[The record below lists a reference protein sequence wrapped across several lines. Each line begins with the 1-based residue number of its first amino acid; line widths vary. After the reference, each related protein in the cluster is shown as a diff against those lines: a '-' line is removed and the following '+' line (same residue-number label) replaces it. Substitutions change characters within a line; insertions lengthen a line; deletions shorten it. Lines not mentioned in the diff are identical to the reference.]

1 MTIED
6 RLPRG
11 PGGEPRVQPQKPAK
25 AFRAYFLRSLLAPV
39 SSARWRRYIRALYRD
54 VAAAPPP
61 VRVLAKPVRRY
72 VHRAYSPRQRLAL
85 LFEHY
90 RSLRALFSREFLARL
105 CAEAKLPV
113 AALIGRRGGEYEL
126 FVIAANVVYM
136 QREGEL
142 AIVVANRSTGRELS
156 RLSLCFARVDGEP
169 AIVVGGLQGPAGI
182 FKRDVIDATRDLYGL
197 RPKDAALLAARA
209 MGRALGFKALHGIC
223 DANHVM
229 RRLQNTAKF
238 SRYDDY
244 WAERGGISGGPFGFI
259 FGPLEASAPSSNRR
273 DATKAAIVAAMEAF
287 VAAHRAPQRPW
298 ENPAPVEE
306 ASAS

>member
-1 MTIED
+1 MIK
-6 RLPRG
+6 LQLM
-11 PGGEPRVQPQKPAK
+11 PGLAPGAPSKGRK
-25 AFRAYFLRSLLAPV
+25 AFRNYLLRSLLAPV
-39 SSARWRRYIRALYRD
+39 SAARWRRHIRALYRD

-72 VHRAYSPRQRLAL
+72 VHRAYWPRQRLAL

-90 RSLRALFSREFLARL
+90 RWLRALFSRDFLARL
-105 CAEAKLPV
+105 YAEAPLPIV
-113 AALIGRRGGEYEL
+113 ALSGRRGGEYAL
-126 FVIAANVVYM
+126 FVIAANVVAM

-142 AIVVANRSTGRELS
+142 AIVVAKRATGRELS

-209 MGRALGFKALHGIC
+209 MGRALGFNALHGIC
-223 DANHVM
+223 DANHVL
-229 RRLQNTAKF
+229 RRLQNKTKF

-244 WAERGGISGGPFGFI
+244 WLERGGKRDGPFGFV
-259 FGPLEASAPSSNRR
+259 FGPLDTSAPCRDRR
-273 DATKAAIVAAMEAF
+273 DATKAAIVAGMEAF
-287 VAAHRAPQRPW
+287 VAAHRAPPRP
-298 ENPAPVEE
+298 PD
-306 ASAS
+306 SDL